1 MNYDYSFKI
10 ATIGCTH
17 VGKTAIVNRFCDDK
31 YKSVWEATIGVDF
44 SSAFLK
50 VDSKQIKFQ
59 IWDTAGQENFAP
71 IIRSYYRGVAGVIM
85 VFDLGDRSSFH
96 KLSFWLN
103 ELNQNK
109 EENHPMPIILVG
121 HKADKKIRQI
131 SEQEA
136 LDFADEHKMEY
147 IEASAK
153 LDSNIRPIFTKLAK
167 NILDNLKVGYDT
179 GVRFNPLQQEK
190 TNLVLS
196 SDKRGGD
203 SFLACCCLC

>member
-31 YKSVWEATIGVDF
+31 FKSVWEATIGVDF
-44 SSAFLK
+44 SSAYLK
-50 VDSKQIKFQ
+50 VDSSQIKFQ
-59 IWDTAGQENFAP
+59 IWDTAGQESFAP

-96 KLSFWLN
+96 KLTFWLN

-131 SEQEA
+131 SKQEA
-136 LDFADEHKMEY
+136 LDFADAHGMAY

-153 LDSNIRPIFTKLAK
+153 TDSNIRPIFIKLAEK
-167 NILDNLKVGYDT
+167 ILDNIKVDYNT
-179 GVRFNPLQQEK
+179 GVRFNPVKQEK
-190 TNLVLS
+190 TNLDLS

>member
-31 YKSVWEATIGVDF
+31 FKTFWEATIGVDF
-44 SSAFLK
+44 STAFLK
-50 VDSKQIKFQ
+50 VYGKQIKFQ
-59 IWDTAGQENFAP
+59 IWDTAGQESFAP

-85 VFDLGDRSSFH
+85 VFDVGDRNSFH
-96 KLSFWLN
+96 KLPFWLN

-121 HKADKKIRQI
+121 HKVDKKIKQV

-136 LDFADEHKMEY
+136 EDFADLHGMTY

-153 LDSNIRPIFTKLAK
+153 LDSNIIPIFSKLAEKIVDNIK
-167 NILDNLKVGYDT
+167 NGYQI
-179 GVRFNPLQQEK
+179 GVRFNPLKQEK
-190 TNLVLS
+190 SNLDLS
-196 SDKRGGD
+196 SDKRGND
-203 SFLACCCLC
+203 SFLACCCLS